1 MAAHPTLD
9 EVTDLLCEIA
19 PLELAADWDN
29 TGLIVA
35 PKPPKSVARVLLTID
50 LTEAVVAEARAMR
63 ADLVVSYHPPI
74 WKGLKHLDAEDPLQR
89 AALAAF
95 AAGISVYSP
104 HTALDAAPG
113 GIADWLCEGLVRG
126 AAPKKLE
133 ACGEGD
139 FGRVVELA
147 KAVTVAAL
155 LPRIRSLL
163 SVRTLR
169 IAHTKKGKQHKVKT
183 IGVAAGS
190 GGAVL
195 KGIEA
200 DLWLTGEL
208 SHHDALAAVAAGTC
222 VVLGEHSNT
231 ERGYLKVLRKRLTEP
246 FGRGLDVRLAKSDVD
261 PFTIA

>member
-1 MAAHPTLD
+1 MVAHPTLD
-9 EVTDLLCEIA
+9 EVIDLLGEIA

-29 TGLIVA
+29 VGLIVA
-35 PKPPKSVARVLLTID
+35 PKSPKSVARVLLAID
-50 LTEAVVAEARAMR
+50 LTEAVVKEARALS
-63 ADLVVSYHPPI
+63 ADLVVAYHPPI
-74 WKGLKHLDAEDPLQR
+74 WNGLKQLDADDPVQR
-89 AALAAF
+89 PALAAF
-95 AAGISVYSP
+95 AAGIAVYSP

-113 GIADWLCEGLVRG
+113 GIADWLCEGLVAG

-133 ACGEGD
+133 ACGDGD

-147 KAVTVAAL
+147 KPVTVAAL

-169 IAHTKKGKQHKVKT
+169 IAHTAKGGKHTVRR

-195 KGIEA
+195 KGIDA

-231 ERGYLKVLRKRLTEP
+231 ERGYLKLLKKRLAEP
-246 FGRGLDVRLAKSDVD
+246 FGRGLDVHVSRVDVD